1 MSHTHKPGT
10 SYTTDAGTIVSVN
23 QTFTANTE
31 FSYDNAL
38 ATGAVNIPFLVNF
51 ADDDLISCI
60 ISSDQALTLNVNS
73 TGAPTPA
80 IAVAAGAPIVWNNT
94 STFANPFTT
103 TPVTAIYIN
112 NASGTT
118 ANVKL
123 YFLVDSD

>member
-31 FSYDNAL
+31 YSYDAAL
-38 ATGAVNIPFLVNF
+38 ATGTVNLPFLINF
-51 ADDDLISCI
+51 AADDLISCI

-73 TGAPTPA
+73 TSVPTPA
-80 IAVAAGAPIVWNNT
+80 IAVAAGAPIVWNNLSVFT
-94 STFANPFTT
+94 NPFTT
-103 TPVTAIYIN
+103 SPVTAIYIN
-112 NASGTT
+112 NASGAT